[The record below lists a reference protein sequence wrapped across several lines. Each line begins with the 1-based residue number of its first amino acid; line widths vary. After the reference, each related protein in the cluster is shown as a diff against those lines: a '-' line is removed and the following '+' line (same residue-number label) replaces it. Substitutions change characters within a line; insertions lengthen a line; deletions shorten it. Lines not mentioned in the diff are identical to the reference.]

1 MANLQSPCKKIC
13 VMDPVHRLCSGCGRT
28 IQEIGNWMN
37 FSETERQ
44 AINKKLDDR
53 LKILEGK
60 N

>member
-1 MANLQSPCKKIC
+1 
-13 VMDPVHRLCSGCGRT
+13 MDPVHRLCSGCGRT